1 MSNIQHLM
9 SNIQHP
15 MSKHDP
21 IQVLISEHDIIS
33 TAEGVVQSLQNTWET
48 NADEYAENL
57 RRLIVFF
64 REYSDRFHH
73 YKEEEVLF
81 KKLRDNPDFL
91 LKDIISELEGHHE
104 MFRETVA
111 EIEEAAQNKDWP
123 KTQKLLK
130 GYMNDLLDHIAV
142 ENDELFNMAEA
153 VFSDDELER
162 IFFLFEDIDRDLGLE
177 RKQALVEE
185 LKSIQWGGV
194 L

>member
-1 MSNIQHLM
+1 
-9 SNIQHP
+9 
-15 MSKHDP
+15 MSKNDP
-21 IQVLISEHDIIS
+21 IQVLIREHDIIS
-33 TAEGVVQSLQNTWET
+33 AAEKVIQSLQNTWET
-48 NADEYAENL
+48 NADEYAEKL

-81 KKLRDNPDFL
+81 KKLRENPDFL

-111 EIEEAAQNKDWP
+111 EIEEAAQDKDWP
-123 KTQKLLK
+123 KTHKLLK
-130 GYMNDLLDHIAV
+130 GYINDLLDHIAV

-162 IFFLFEDIDRDLGLE
+162 MYFLFEDIDRDLGLE
-177 RKQALVEE
+177 RKQE
-185 LKSIQWGGV
+185 LAAMMET

>member
-1 MSNIQHLM
+1 MSNVQCPM
-9 SNIQHP
+9 FNVQYP

-33 TAEGVVQSLQNTWET
+33 AAEGVIQSLQNTWET

-81 KKLRDNPDFL
+81 KKLRENPDFL

-123 KTQKLLK
+123 KAQKLLN

-142 ENDELFNMAEA
+142 ENDELFSMAQS

-162 IFFLFEDIDRDLGLE
+162 IYFLFEDIDRDLGLE
-177 RKQALVEE
+177 RKRE
-185 LKSIQWGGV
+185 LGEV
-194 L
+194 LNLL